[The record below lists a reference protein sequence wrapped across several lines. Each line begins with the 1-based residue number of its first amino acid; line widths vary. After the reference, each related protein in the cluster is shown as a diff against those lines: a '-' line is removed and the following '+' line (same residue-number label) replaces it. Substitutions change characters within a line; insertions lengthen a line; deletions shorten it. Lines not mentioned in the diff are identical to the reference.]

1 MSMSRPIS
9 ILAIVALAMGLSASF
24 PAFADGRPTRSISE
38 PDVVVEPDVAVD
50 PLLESAPEYQ
60 PFDFAEIPGAYA
72 IYRDTRA
79 GDDVYIGLC
88 FLGGN
93 ELAVRL
99 FAPSTGSELLFTQ
112 TWYVSA
118 GRAAPGTISLV
129 KGAFGQGKAAGE
141 IIPLLTGW
149 ADAFLSARQRF
160 DDEPDFSVEGDEG
173 MLDFRYWVPVFRV
186 LSLGLE
192 RANPDTGKG
201 SITLVTAGIA
211 QSGNDPAFY
220 AFRGFPAIKT
230 SPVETLARGAPR
242 TASVDGYSVALDS
255 NWAEGRDGVWRV
267 ARAGAQDA
275 AFAIEPLDLSAYGDR
290 DVFDLIKLLVLNSG
304 WQLVPGDLRIFVF
317 NECPCVFFRVFDPA
331 TETVTAQYKMFIP
344 REGARFSMVSLS
356 IYEPLYEANREY
368 FDSIL
373 F

>member
-9 ILAIVALAMGLSASF
+9 ILATAAFAVYLFASF
-24 PAFADGRPTRSISE
+24 PAFADVRSTRSISE

-50 PLLESAPEYQ
+50 PLLESAREYQ
-60 PFDFAEIPGAYA
+60 PFDFAELPGAYA

-79 GDDVYIGLC
+79 GEDVYVGLC

-99 FAPSTGSELLFTQ
+99 FAPSTGDELLFTQ
-112 TWYVSA
+112 TWYVSD
-118 GRAAPGTISLV
+118 GHAAPGTISLV
-129 KGAFGQGKAAGE
+129 KGAFGQGKVAGE
-141 IIPLLTGW
+141 IIPLLTRW
-149 ADAFLSARQRF
+149 ADAYLSALSRF
-160 DDEPDFSVEGDEG
+160 DDEPDFSVEGGDG

-186 LSLGLE
+186 LSSGPE
-192 RANPDTGKG
+192 RTNPDTGKG
-201 SITLVTAGIA
+201 SIALVTAGIA
-211 QSGNDPAFY
+211 QSGNDPSFY
-220 AFRGFPAIKT
+220 AFCGFPPIKT
-230 SPVETLARGAPR
+230 SRVETMVKGTPL

-255 NWAEGRDGVWRV
+255 NWVEGRDGVWRIS
-267 ARAGAQDA
+267 RAGAQDA
-275 AFAIEPLDLSAYGDR
+275 AFTIEPLDLSEYGDR
-290 DVFDLIKLLVLNSG
+290 DVFDLIKLLVINSG

-356 IYEPLYEANREY
+356 IYEPLYEANRAY

>member
-1 MSMSRPIS
+1 
-9 ILAIVALAMGLSASF
+9 MGLSRHISNLATAALAAILLASI
-24 PAFADGRPTRSISE
+24 PAIAEARSAPAPTSTE
-38 PDVVVEPDVAVD
+38 PDVVAD

-60 PFDFAEIPGAYA
+60 PLDFAETQGAYA
-72 IYRDTRA
+72 IYRDTRGGEDA
-79 GDDVYIGLC
+79 YIGLC

-99 FAPSTGSELLFTQ
+99 FVPATGSELLFTQ
-112 TWYVSA
+112 TWYVSS

-129 KGAFGQGKAAGE
+129 KGAFGSSAVAGE
-141 IIPLLTGW
+141 LIPLLTGW
-149 ADAFLSARQRF
+149 ADAYLSSRGRF
-160 DDEPDFSVEGDEG
+160 DDEPDFSVERDDGT
-173 MLDFRYWVPVFRV
+173 LDFGYWVPVFRV
-186 LSLGLE
+186 LASGSE

-220 AFRGFPAIKT
+220 AFRGFPSIKT
-230 SPVETLARGAPR
+230 GPVETIARGTPL

-255 NWAEGRDGVWRV
+255 NWARGRDGIWRI

-275 AFAIEPLDLSAYGDR
+275 AFLIEPLDLSAYGDR
-290 DVFDLIKLLVLNSG
+290 DVFDLIRLLVLNSG

-356 IYEPLYEANREY
+356 IYEPLYEANRAY